1 MMSETEDKCVEVFKP
16 QDMTLPIQTLFD
28 ELLSFID

>member
-1 MMSETEDKCVEVFKP
+1 MTCETENELVEVFKP